1 MSQPPDKSQDLPV
14 PPFNVDLFLQNQAQE
29 ITLRREEIELKRE
42 QAKQNFEYAN
52 KALTAQLEDRERE
65 RAFTYKDRH
74 GARMFLGLMVFLL
87 ALFLSIALFLDKDQI
102 ALEII
107 KIIGLLF
114 AGGLG
119 GYALGRQQARASTNG
134 AKQEPPAAS

>member
-1 MSQPPDKSQDLPV
+1 MSQPPDKPQDLPV

-29 ITLRREEIELKRE
+29 ITLRREEIELKRD
-42 QAKQNFEYAN
+42 QAQQNFEYAN

-65 RAFTYKDRH
+65 RTFTYKDRH
-74 GARMFLGLMVFLL
+74 GARMFLGSMVFLL

-102 ALEII
+102 AIEII

-114 AGGLG
+114 AGGIG
-119 GYALGRQQARASTNG
+119 GYALGRQQARTGGNG
-134 AKQEPPAAS
+134 TKHEPPSAS